1 MPHNK
6 DLKTLSRREFLS
18 RTALGAG
25 GTLLFLNGCG
35 AWMPIKTIQKKEE
48 GYSLIAVDFNK
59 CTGCRTCEAVC
70 SAYNNPVDAGG
81 VKQNGLGNP
90 AMANIRV
97 DEFNPDVSVP
107 NVCAM
112 CSDAPCIQA
121 CPVSADPATGRRALY
136 RDGNPATIQNDPD
149 RCIRCGSCAE
159 ACKEKSVGIIA
170 QNPETE
176 LPEHMC
182 TLCDGDP
189 QCVAHCPYEA
199 LSVVTVISDREF
211 YRTSPEKI
219 ADQLNRRWYTLS
231 GKEA

>member
-6 DLKTLSRREFLS
+6 DVKTLSRREFLS

-35 AWMPIKTIQKKEE
+35 SWMPVKTIQKGEE
-48 GYSLIAVDFNK
+48 GYSFIAVDYNK

-70 SAYNNPVDAGG
+70 SAYNNPVEVDG
-81 VKQNGLGNP
+81 VEQIGLGNP

-97 DEFNPDVSVP
+97 HEFNPDVSVP
-107 NVCAM
+107 SVCAM

-121 CPVSADPATGRRALY
+121 CPVSKDPATGRKALY
-136 RDGNPATIQNDPD
+136 REQNLATIQNDPD

-159 ACKEKSVGIIA
+159 ACEEQSVGIIA

-182 TLCDGDP
+182 TLCSGDP
-189 QCVAHCPYEA
+189 QCVANCPYEA
-199 LSVVTVISDREF
+199 LSVVSVISDRDF
-211 YRTSPEKI
+211 YRMSPEKI
-219 ADQLNRRWYTLS
+219 ADQLSRRWYTLP